1 MSYAQSPAA
10 SAKASTLATS
20 DPTVD
25 PTADA
30 TVDPTADPSPQKY
43 ESMVPDTLRN
53 LAGMTWRLLVLL
65 AGLIVIALFFGAIF
79 PVVFA
84 LFFAVLVTAWT
95 QPVMNLIH
103 RALPKVVSM
112 ILALAL
118 IASAIVAILYVVI
131 RSSISEGPKLL
142 ASLKSGLAELETW
155 SQTGPLGLSD
165 KDLDSVI
172 SQAISYSETAAK
184 GVAVGLLESASS
196 LGTLVI
202 AGSVFLFGVIFF
214 LLQPEKIWNWFIG
227 WLPKSIE
234 EPVNVS
240 GTIAWGAI
248 SGYTRGIVI
257 IAFCDAT
264 LVFIG
269 LTILQV
275 PLAPALAAVVF
286 LGAFIPVIGA
296 PIATFFAAVVAL
308 AERGPLIAVLV
319 IVLTVIVGSFDGDV
333 LQPLVMGK
341 AVNLHPLAIILV
353 IAAGS
358 ISLGIV
364 GALIAVP
371 IAGAVYGV
379 AKYLTGRDPDK
390 PFPPTEPFVPQPD
403 TR

>member
-1 MSYAQSPAA
+1 MS
-10 SAKASTLATS
+10 STQ
-20 DPTVD
+20 
-25 PTADA
+25 
-30 TVDPTADPSPQKY
+30 PSPVANTSP
-43 ESMVPDTLRN
+43 ESAVSADQSEVPGTLRN
-53 LAGMTWRLLVLL
+53 LAGITWRLLVLL
-65 AGLIVIALFFGAIF
+65 AGLAVIVVIFGAIF

-84 LFFAVLVTAWT
+84 LFFAMLVTAWT
-95 QPVMNLIH
+95 QPVMKLIH
-103 RALPKVVSM
+103 RVLPKVISM
-112 ILALAL
+112 ILALGL
-118 IASAIVAILYVVI
+118 ISAAIVGILYVVI
-131 RSSISEGPKLL
+131 SSSISEGPKLL
-142 ASLKSGLAELETW
+142 TSLKSGLAELEDW
-155 SQTGPLGLSD
+155 LQKGPLKMSDQDVNSLLSEA
-165 KDLDSVI
+165 S
-172 SQAISYSETAAK
+172 SYSETAAK
-184 GVAVGLLESASS
+184 GVATSLLGSVDS

-214 LLQPEKIWNWFIG
+214 LLTPEKIWNWFVS

-240 GTIAWGAI
+240 GTIAWGSI
-248 SGYTRGIVI
+248 SGYTRGIVV

-333 LQPLVMGK
+333 MQPLVMGK
-341 AVNLHPLAIILV
+341 AVSLHPLAIILA

-358 ISLGIV
+358 IALGIV

-379 AKYLTGRDPDK
+379 AKYLTGRDPDNA
-390 PFPPTEPFVPQPD
+390 FPPTQQFVPQPD
-403 TR
+403 SK